1 MRAPTRSHGYWAPK
15 LGSAPAEWE
24 DAIALSE
31 ATGRFAVADGA
42 SSSFE
47 AGRWARALVAGFVAD
62 PPTGDD
68 AEAVDAWVRRCA
80 EAGTAL
86 PSGGATDPDDTPWY
100 VDEAAVRGAFA
111 TFAGLEV
118 RRGAAVAA
126 PHGAPSDGAVTWS
139 CLAVGDCCLFHVRDG
154 ALLTAFPLD
163 RAHDFDD
170 EPHLLTSV
178 AFAGHHGGRRA
189 RTAHGVARSG
199 DALVLATDG
208 LATWAL
214 ARSIGGPEVWDL
226 LARIDHPRFAELVGR
241 ARRRGEMADDDVA
254 LVRCTIE

>member
-1 MRAPTRSHGYWAPK
+1 MSAPTRSHGYWAPK

-31 ATGRFAVADGA
+31 ETGRFAVADGA

-47 AGRWARALVAGFVAD
+47 AGRWARALVAGFVTD
-62 PPTGDD
+62 PPTADD
-68 AEAVDAWVRRCA
+68 AEAVDDWVRRCA
-80 EAGTAL
+80 EASAATRAE
-86 PSGGATDPDDTPWY
+86 GATDPASTPWY

-111 TFAGLEV
+111 TFAGLQIDG
-118 RRGAAVAA
+118 GATSDHA
-126 PHGAPSDGAVTWS
+126 PEDGAVRWS

-189 RTAHGVARSG
+189 RSAQGAARPG

-254 LVRCTIE
+254 LVRCTIV